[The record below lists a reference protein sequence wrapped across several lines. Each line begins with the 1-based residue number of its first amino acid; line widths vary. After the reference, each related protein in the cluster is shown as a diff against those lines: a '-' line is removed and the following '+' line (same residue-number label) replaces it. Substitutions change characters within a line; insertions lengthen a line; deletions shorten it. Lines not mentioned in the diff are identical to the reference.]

1 MTTYLVDGKTVNAGE
16 AIEVVKQPG
25 VETQTIAFSG
35 VPTLGAG
42 QTVKLYWRVYVNGRT
57 VFREAVLSLV
67 DGLYVYNITN
77 EMEQHVGATIS
88 AQLYAMFGNSGWTSA
103 PFIVSILPET
113 HITTLPEV
121 VAEVHAARGA
131 SASLSAQ
138 LTALLATK
146 ANKAASPTAGHIAT
160 VDANGHVT
168 DGGTALA
175 ALTAAL
181 TALKE
186 TPIVSVAESKTL
198 ALTDAGTVQKVTGE
212 TATTI
217 TIPLDEDVTFAVGS
231 QLTILSY
238 TEADVAVAIAEG
250 GVIQSVGGNKKISA
264 QYGAATLKKLAA
276 DTWVLYGSLKA

>member
-1 MTTYLVDGKTVNAGE
+1 MTTYLVDGKTVNGGA
-16 AIEVVKQPG
+16 AITVTAQPG
-25 VETQTIAFSG
+25 VATETIAFSG
-35 VPTLGAG
+35 IPTLGAG
-42 QTVKLYWRVYVNGRT
+42 QKVELVWEVADGVQRLRFETVLPVVGTEYAFKV
-57 VFREAVLSLV
+57 
-67 DGLYVYNITN
+67 TN
-77 EMEQHVGATIS
+77 AMEQYIGRSITARLFVDCGAS
-88 AQLYAMFGNSGWTSA
+88 SWRSA
-103 PFIVSILPET
+103 PFAISILPET

-217 TIPLDEDVTFAVGS
+217 TIPLDEDVTFAVGA

-250 GVIQSVGGNKKISA
+250 GVIQSVGGNKKISG